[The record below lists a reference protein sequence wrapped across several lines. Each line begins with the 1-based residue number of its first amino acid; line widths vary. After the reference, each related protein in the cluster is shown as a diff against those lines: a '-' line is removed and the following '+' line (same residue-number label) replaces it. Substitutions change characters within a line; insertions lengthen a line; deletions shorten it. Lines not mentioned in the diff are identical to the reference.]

1 MNLSAYIARKVVTSG
16 RQSFS
21 RMIIRIAIV
30 AVALSMAVMLVS
42 TALIS
47 GFKTEISNKIFGF
60 WGHIHITKSEATW
73 SLMENFNYP
82 ISSKQ
87 DFYPSLD
94 TIGPTDFISLRQFW
108 GHEYEKQDRTHGGV
122 AHIQQFA
129 VMPGLVKSYPNDGG
143 EEDIIMEGLILKG
156 IAQDFKWD
164 FFDQYIIAGEPLVVN
179 DSTSKSIIISQS
191 TANRMK
197 VGLGDRIEFSFL
209 QSEARQIFRNLTITG
224 IFKTGLEEYDKEF
237 ALVDIKQIQ
246 RILDWREDQIGGF
259 EVILDDVRDLS
270 PLTEYIHYTIL
281 PGSLYAESIRDKM
294 NELFDW
300 LDIQDYNEAIIL
312 GLMILVA
319 IINMMT
325 ALLILILERTNMIG
339 ILKALGQPSWSIRK
353 IFLYYAGYIVLFGLL
368 WGNVVGL
375 GLCWLQ
381 DTFSLITLDE
391 ESYYLAVAPV
401 HVNWWVVLALNVGT
415 LLVTL
420 LFLVIPS
427 YLVTR
432 IDPVKA
438 IRFK

>member
-1 MNLSAYIARKVVTSG
+1 MNLPAYIARKVVTSG

-21 RMIIRIAIV
+21 RMIIQIAIV
-30 AVALSMAVMLVS
+30 AVALSMAVMLIS
-42 TALIS
+42 TALIA

-60 WGHIHITKSEATW
+60 WGHIHITKSEATY
-73 SLMENFNYP
+73 SLMENFNHP
-82 ISSKQ
+82 ISKEQ
-87 DFYPSLD
+87 DFYPSMD

-108 GHEYEKQDRTHGGV
+108 GKEYEQEERTKGGV
-122 AHIQQFA
+122 AHLQQFA
-129 VMPGLVKSYPNDGG
+129 VMPGIVKAYPKEKGG
-143 EEDIIMEGLILKG
+143 DIIMEGLILKG
-156 IAQDFKWD
+156 IAEDFKWD
-164 FFDQYIIAGEPLVVN
+164 FFEQYIVAGDPLVVS
-179 DSTSKSIIISQS
+179 DTTSKSIVISQS
-191 TANRMK
+191 TANRLK

-209 QSEARQIFRNLTITG
+209 ESEARQIFRNLTITG

-237 ALVDIKQIQ
+237 ALVDIKQVQ
-246 RILDWREDQIGGF
+246 RILGWREDQIGGF
-259 EVILDDVRDLS
+259 EVILDDVGDLA
-270 PLTEYIHYTIL
+270 PLTEYIHYNIL
-281 PGSLYAESIRDKM
+281 PGSLYAESIRNKM
-294 NELFDW
+294 EELFDW

-353 IFLYYAGYIVLFGLL
+353 IFLYYAAYIVLFGLL
-368 WGNVVGL
+368 WGNVIGL

-381 DTFSLITLDE
+381 DTFGLVTLDE

-401 HVNWWVVLALNVGT
+401 HVNWGVVLALNAGT
-415 LLVTL
+415 LLITL
-420 LFLVIPS
+420 VFLVIPS

-432 IDPVKA
+432 VDPVKA